1 MSVQYGEGLVDHAH
15 VELTTVSTA
24 SVGLYIP
31 LPRTDRLALVSWS
44 RGRGLDLDV
53 REVES

>member
-1 MSVQYGEGLVDHAH
+1 MTVQYGEGWFDHSH
-15 VELTTVSTA
+15 VELTPVSTA

-31 LPRTDRLALVSWS
+31 LPGTEKLALVSWS

-53 REVES
+53 REVDE